1 MAGFG
6 EVLLNE
12 CVFLNKQKH
21 PDNKMQGIYNTDSE
35 FPFNK
40 LQLTP
45 PTVLSGG
52 NYFIKYLV
60 GGEPLYIQPPK
71 CKTRGGISKSGKR
84 MHCDLMFSN
93 DNIDFIRWM
102 EELEAITCK
111 TLFQNR
117 ETWFET
123 EMEMSDIENYFAS
136 PLKIYKSGKF
146 YLART
151 NIATRL
157 GKMALKIY
165 DENEN
170 DVDPES
176 IGETSQIMTI
186 LEVQGIKC
194 SARSFQI
201 EIEVKQMMMMQP
213 NDLFEKC
220 LIQTTGPNRSLADSK
235 PLVADPPDST
245 TLEKTESVIDET
257 VPIINDTLDIL
268 NKMESK
274 TETIE
279 ESEVDTISASELTEV
294 NVNVDEIED
303 SVQIKQRK
311 EVYYEMYREAR
322 KKAKASREAALLAH
336 LDAKHIKQMY
346 SLDSESDSENDPEDD
361 QMDFSRIEGKETI
374 EE

>member
-1 MAGFG
+1 
-6 EVLLNE
+6 
-12 CVFLNKQKH
+12 
-21 PDNKMQGIYNTDSE
+21 MQGIYNTDAK

-40 LQLTP
+40 LQLMP

-52 NYFIKYLV
+52 NYFIKYLM

-157 GKMALKIY
+157 GKMTLKIY

-201 EIEVKQMMMMQP
+201 EIEVKQMMTMQP

-220 LIQTTGPNRSLADSK
+220 LIQITGPNRSLADSNS
-235 PLVADPPDST
+235 LVADPPDST
-245 TLEKTESVIDET
+245 TLEKTAFVVDER
-257 VPIINDTLDIL
+257 VPITNDTLDVL
-268 NKMESK
+268 NKMNSK
-274 TETIE
+274 TETME
-279 ESEVDTISASELTEV
+279 ESEVDVISSSELTEV

-322 KKAKASREAALLAH
+322 KKAKAFREAALLAY

-361 QMDFSRIEGKETI
+361 PMDFSRIEGKESR
-374 EE
+374 EK

>member
-1 MAGFG
+1 
-6 EVLLNE
+6 
-12 CVFLNKQKH
+12 
-21 PDNKMQGIYNTDSE
+21 MQGIYNTDSE
-35 FPFNK
+35 FQFNK

-201 EIEVKQMMMMQP
+201 EIEVKQMMIMRP

-220 LIQTTGPNRSLADSK
+220 LIQTTSSGANRSISDSNS
-235 PLVADPPDST
+235 LVIDPPVST
-245 TLEKTESVIDET
+245 TLEKTASVMDER
-257 VPIINDTLDIL
+257 VPGITDTLDML
-268 NKMESK
+268 SK
-274 TETIE
+274 PDTME
-279 ESEVDTISASELTEV
+279 ESEVDVVSASELTEV
-294 NVNVDEIED
+294 NVDLDEIED
-303 SVQIKQRK
+303 SVQIKERK

-322 KKAKASREAALLAH
+322 KKAKASREAALLAY

-346 SLDSESDSENDPEDD
+346 SLDSESDSENDPEDE
-361 QMDFSRIEGKETI
+361 QMDFSTIEGKESR

>member
-1 MAGFG
+1 
-6 EVLLNE
+6 
-12 CVFLNKQKH
+12 
-21 PDNKMQGIYNTDSE
+21 MQGIYATDSS

-52 NYFIKYLV
+52 NYFIKYLID
-60 GGEPLYIQPPK
+60 GEPLYIQPPK
-71 CKTRGGISKSGKR
+71 CKTRGGISKPGKR

-93 DNIDFIRWM
+93 DNVDFIRWM

-151 NIATRL
+151 NIGTRL
-157 GKMALKIY
+157 GKMSLKIY
-165 DENEN
+165 DEDEQ

-201 EIEVKQMMMMQP
+201 EIEIKQMMLMKP
-213 NDLFEKC
+213 VDLFEKC
-220 LIQTTGPNRSLADSK
+220 LIQTSTSHRTTPTDSSL
-235 PLVADPPDST
+235 PT
-245 TLEKTESVIDET
+245 TLEKEST
-257 VPIINDTLDIL
+257 VVDGPSLDKIEYTLD
-268 NKMESK
+268 ESL
-274 TETIE
+274 EE
-279 ESEVDTISASELTEV
+279 ESGKETKDDPLLPSQTNIPLISEESISNTNNTNNNTDNNTNDELTEI
-294 NVNVDEIED
+294 NVEVDAIED
-303 SVQIKQRK
+303 TVQIKERK

-322 KKAKASREAALLAH
+322 RKAKASREIALSAYLE
-336 LDAKHIKQMY
+336 AKHIKQIY
-346 SLDSESDSENDPEDD
+346 SLDSGSESDNDNEDT
-361 QMDFSRIEGKETI
+361 QMDFSTIEGKKTT